1 MLNNQAD
8 YQYIPEFLAQ
18 SEAEQ
23 LFSQLKSSIDWRQ
36 DKISVYGKQYPIP
49 RLQAFIAD
57 EGITYTYSGLT
68 LYGSGFPDYIE
79 TLKNRISSITNT
91 KFNALLANLYRDGK
105 DHMGWHSDDERELGA
120 APVIAS
126 LSLGAERTF
135 QLRNRRSPKQRIDI
149 ELASGSLLIMGPE
162 LQQQWQHA
170 LPKRLRVSQPRINL
184 TFRYIYNTEQ
194 L

>member
-8 YQYIPEFLAQ
+8 YQYIPGFLAQ

-23 LFSQLKSSIDWRQ
+23 LFNQLKSSIDWRQ

-135 QLRNRRSPKQRIDI
+135 QLRHRRTPKQRIDI

-162 LQQQWQHA
+162 LQHQWQHA

-184 TFRYIYNTEQ
+184 TFRYIYNKEQ
-194 L
+194 Q

>member
-1 MLNNQAD
+1 MSTNQAD
-8 YQYIPEFLAQ
+8 YHYIPQFLTHT
-18 SEAEQ
+18 EAEQ
-23 LFSQLKSSIDWRQ
+23 LYNQLLVSIDWRQ
-36 DKISVYGKQYPIP
+36 DQISVYGKQHPIP

-57 EGITYTYSGLT
+57 EGITYTYSALT

-135 QLRNRRSPKQRIDI
+135 QLRHRRSPKQRIDI

-162 LQQQWQHA
+162 LQHQWQHA

-184 TFRYIYNTEQ
+184 TFRYIYNKEQ

>member
-23 LFSQLKSSIDWRQ
+23 LFNQLKSSIDWRQ

-68 LYGSGFPDYIE
+68 LYGSGFPDYIQ
-79 TLKNRISSITNT
+79 TLKNRISSITNSR
-91 KFNALLANLYRDGK
+91 FNALLANLYRDGK

-135 QLRNRRSPKQRIDI
+135 QLRHRRSPKQRIDI

-184 TFRYIYNTEQ
+184 TFRYIYNIEQ
-194 L
+194 P

>member
-23 LFSQLKSSIDWRQ
+23 LFNQLKSSIDWRQ
-36 DKISVYGKQYPIP
+36 DKISVYGKQYSIP

-68 LYGSGFPDYIE
+68 LSGSGFPDYIE
-79 TLKNRISSITNT
+79 TLKNRISSITNSR
-91 KFNALLANLYRDGK
+91 FNALLANLYRDGR
-105 DHMGWHSDDERELGA
+105 DHMGWHSDDERELGT

-135 QLRNRRSPKQRIDI
+135 QLRHRRSPKQRIDI

-162 LQQQWQHA
+162 LQHQWQHA

-184 TFRYIYNTEQ
+184 TFRYIYNKEQ

>member
-184 TFRYIYNTEQ
+184 TFRYIYNKEQ

>member
-135 QLRNRRSPKQRIDI
+135 QLRHRRSPKQRIDI

-162 LQQQWQHA
+162 LQHQWQHA

-184 TFRYIYNTEQ
+184 TFRFIYNKEQ

>member
-18 SEAEQ
+18 SEAEL
-23 LFSQLKSSIDWRQ
+23 LFNQLKSSIDWRQ

>member
-1 MLNNQAD
+1 MSTNQAD
-8 YQYIPEFLAQ
+8 YHYIPQFLTHT
-18 SEAEQ
+18 EAEQ
-23 LFSQLKSSIDWRQ
+23 LYNQLLVSIDWRQ
-36 DKISVYGKQYPIP
+36 DQISVYGKQYPIP

-91 KFNALLANLYRDGK
+91 KFNALLANLYRHGK

-135 QLRNRRSPKQRIDI
+135 QLRHRRSPKQRIDI

-162 LQQQWQHA
+162 LQHQWQHA

-184 TFRYIYNTEQ
+184 TFRYIYNKEQ

>member
-23 LFSQLKSSIDWRQ
+23 LFNQLKSSIDWRQ
-36 DKISVYGKQYPIP
+36 DKISVYGKQYSIP

-68 LYGSGFPDYIE
+68 LSGSGFPDYIE
-79 TLKNRISSITNT
+79 TLKNRISSITNSR
-91 KFNALLANLYRDGK
+91 FNALLANLYRDGR
-105 DHMGWHSDDERELGA
+105 DHMGWHSDDERELGT

-135 QLRNRRSPKQRIDI
+135 QLRHRRSPKQRIDI
-149 ELASGSLLIMGPE
+149 ELASGSLLIMGPK